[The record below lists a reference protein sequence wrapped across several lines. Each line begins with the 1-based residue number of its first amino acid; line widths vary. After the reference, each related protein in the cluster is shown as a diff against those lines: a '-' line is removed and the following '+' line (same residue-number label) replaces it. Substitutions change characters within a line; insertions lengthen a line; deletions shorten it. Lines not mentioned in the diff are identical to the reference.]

1 MDDTFATA
9 KWANRMLRP
18 LTSLHHRLGK
28 YRELQSIDAA
38 QRHPGR
44 VNPAASTSVT
54 TSQTSTTKRLVAGNG
69 NGQQQHESD
78 HGDDHDPSWIPG
90 ESDKRRVK
98 HKYVARGERLGRRAR
113 VRLVVRSP
121 EAVRTLPGAIEIA
134 TPLIT
139 GRSTYVTGQ
148 QRGETSGSGG
158 NTSEMDPQSP
168 TGKQAVRTG
177 RAPRQSRFPRPD
189 TQWRASLDSA
199 KDANYVDIVQR
210 LDVLFLKFL
219 EKTGLPD
226 SRNPRSTGTSRSL
239 LLTVMR
245 RLPEFIAEEQRLQ
258 DELDDV
264 DDVDMVD
271 VYFTELESAYGSTAK
286 GWQPLREAVRSQG
299 VFLVC
304 NMVQNS
310 WITPYTASTLINKCI
325 DAGENDA
332 VESLLAAQL
341 GKLEHYNFP
350 DSFDSWRSAGSV
362 RDPIRLL
369 HKYWVQSRNHAYIYA
384 QLEQLLSRRVL
395 PTEWMVT
402 TPWKACVVAATNSVS
417 CGDRECAVG
426 TELMEAVL
434 KSAAGVSWI
443 SNISGVV
450 RTSRIMHADLEE
462 NSHIRT
468 PQPNGASSEQGRCP
482 VYIHDAL
489 SNLVSSLVVA
499 LCGMCFVRMEQ
510 HTSLEDGS
518 YARVANM
525 LSSLAL
531 STARELS
538 LEQMREED
546 DEPTEAQFLR
556 RGYVLLGYCLLRC
569 RQDPQFQ
576 DCDGKEAILDENC
589 ESFFAL
595 LDDKSEIIKEL
606 SGMVGQVVR
615 CCERGEGAQC
625 RRARRLCTQL
635 LGFEQLGHTKLTLF
649 LAKIAV
655 EVALDFAQYSQ
666 DAEDHAYAGD
676 IQDTVRAMRARLSS
690 DVESDMKQRSK
701 DTSMQSFR
709 WEEGIG
715 EWVAKTPLDRSKS
728 AAAVS
733 RVFAQPIVEIVR
745 GNSPSS
751 DSGEEAGSASSP
763 SSSLSI
769 ASTATSLSLKRT
781 RVDEDDEPY
790 YHHNSTKRPRRG
802 STNRRHSARISVQ
815 EKTINDTEEED
826 EESDD
831 VDSLSSSSSESED
844 ELSYGIGHTRRF
856 HSEPRTANKNMAVQA
871 LPQANGLDFEIVI
884 YNNHKAPIAAPS
896 PPRPKRR
903 GPGRPPKQESRRV
916 SMQAVVQPRRSLQHP
931 LVIPCSED
939 EESDDELSFLN

>member
-1 MDDTFATA
+1 MDDSFATA

-28 YRELQSIDAA
+28 YRELQTIDTA
-38 QRHPGR
+38 QRYPGR
-44 VNPAASTSVT
+44 ANNPAASSSSAT
-54 TSQTSTTKRLVAGNG
+54 TLQTFTKKVAGDRDATT
-69 NGQQQHESD
+69 SD

-113 VRLVVRSP
+113 ARPVVRSP
-121 EAVRTLPGAIEIA
+121 EVVRTLPGAIEIA

-139 GRSTYVTGQ
+139 GRTTYVAGHQ
-148 QRGETSGSGG
+148 CEEASGG
-158 NTSEMDPQSP
+158 DQAEMDPQLP
-168 TGKQAVRTG
+168 TGKQGAAAAARTG
-177 RAPRQSRFPRPD
+177 RAPRQSRFPRLD

-258 DELDDV
+258 DELDDE

-299 VFLVC
+299 IFLVC

-310 WITPYTASTLINKCI
+310 WITSYTASTLINKCI

-341 GKLEHYNFP
+341 GKLEHYNYP
-350 DSFDSWRSAGSV
+350 DSFDPWRSAGSV

-369 HKYWVQSRNHAYIYA
+369 HKYWMQSRNHAYVYG

-417 CGDRECAVG
+417 SRDREFAVG

-434 KSAAGVSWI
+434 KSAAGVSWT
-443 SNISGVV
+443 SNISGVF
-450 RTSRIMHADLEE
+450 RTSRTMHADLEE
-462 NSHIRT
+462 NSYIRRS
-468 PQPNGASSEQGRCP
+468 QANGASSEKGRCP
-482 VYIHDAL
+482 VYIQDAL

-510 HTSLEDGS
+510 QTSLEDGS

-531 STARELS
+531 STARQLS
-538 LEQMREED
+538 LEQAPEHD
-546 DEPTEAQFLR
+546 QPAEAQSLR
-556 RGYVLLGYCLLRC
+556 RGYVSLGYCLLRC

-576 DCDGKEAILDENC
+576 DCDGKEAILNENC
-589 ESFFAL
+589 EPFFAFL
-595 LDDKSEIIKEL
+595 EDKSEIIKEL
-606 SGMVGQVVR
+606 SVMVGQVVR

-635 LGFEQLGHTKLTLF
+635 LGVEQLGIPKLTLF
-649 LAKIAV
+649 LGKIAV

-676 IQDTVRAMRARLSS
+676 IQDTVRAMRTRLTNN
-690 DVESDMKQRSK
+690 DVAPGMKQRRHP

-715 EWVAKTPLDRSKS
+715 EWVAKTPLDRSKG

-745 GNSPSS
+745 GSSPSS
-751 DSGEEAGSASSP
+751 DSGEPVSSSP

-781 RVDEDDEPY
+781 RVDEDESY
-790 YHHNSTKRPRRG
+790 YCPSIKRPRRV
-802 STNRRHSARISVQ
+802 STNRRQSARIAVQ
-815 EKTINDTEEED
+815 RDVVNDTED
-826 EESDD
+826 EESDQELEED
-831 VDSLSSSSSESED
+831 DADNLSSGSESED
-844 ELSYGIGHTRRF
+844 ELSYGASYTRRL
-856 HSEPRTANKNMAVQA
+856 PRESQTTNRISVQA
-871 LPQANGLDFEIVI
+871 SPQAKGIGFEIVI
-884 YNNHKAPIAAPS
+884 YNNFTAPIAAPS
-896 PPRPKRR
+896 SPSPPPPTPKRR
-903 GPGRPPKQESRRV
+903 GRGRPPKQQSRRV
-916 SMQAVVQPRRSLQHP
+916 SMQPRRSLRP
-931 LVIPCSED
+931 SLVIPCSED